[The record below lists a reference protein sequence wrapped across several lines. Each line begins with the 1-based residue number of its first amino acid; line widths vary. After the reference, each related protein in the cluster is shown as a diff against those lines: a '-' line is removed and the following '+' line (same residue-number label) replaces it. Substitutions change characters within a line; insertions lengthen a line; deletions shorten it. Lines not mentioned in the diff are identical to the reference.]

1 MVIYHLWISH
11 CALYNF
17 NLTVSLTH
25 KKTASYNF
33 QHKTVFSPDIQSL
46 RLIRQVHG
54 VIPDEP
60 YTILKITQESTTQE
74 VIVQALQKAGL
85 GSEKA
90 VDYILVEEVAPSWEK
105 KDKNMPSTQRVL
117 DLHERPLQAQ
127 ANWQGDGRFIL
138 KRIGDDP
145 SSRAWLSS
153 IRSTANLAAA
163 MSATDLSVKQS
174 VIFSSTNFKR
184 RI

>member
-1 MVIYHLWISH
+1 
-11 CALYNF
+11 
-17 NLTVSLTH
+17 
-25 KKTASYNF
+25 
-33 QHKTVFSPDIQSL
+33 
-46 RLIRQVHG
+46 VHG

-105 KDKNMPSTQRVL
+105 KDRNMPSTQRVL

-163 MSATDLSVKQS
+163 MSATDLTAKQS
-174 VIFSSTNFKR
+174 VRLPNFNVLQKRQKNLQIFFLQN
-184 RI
+184 